1 VLVQV
6 GLERVELAGARP
18 LPAAVGEFLP
28 GGGAVVTLDGV
39 QAPAQVA
46 GDLPEAAPLG
56 PQPVDQR
63 VVLPDALGV
72 LPGRLR
78 QPGIRRLLRRGL
90 VLRRRRAWLCQAGP
104 VGRDAPLGGLGEV
117 LPQVEPVGDLDRLR
131 CPGAGAVGV
140 GAGAVTADDL
150 DAGMSRQPVRE
161 RLGGAALQQV
171 ERRAGLAVDQERAVA
186 LAAPEREVVDS
197 EHPRLG
203 RFRVRRGHD
212 QAQQDLPARRDAQ
225 GAGEPGGRP
234 AGQRDRDVP
243 QHAGQEG

>member
-1 VLVQV
+1 
-6 GLERVELAGARP
+6 
-18 LPAAVGEFLP
+18 
-28 GGGAVVTLDGV
+28 
-39 QAPAQVA
+39 
-46 GDLPEAAPLG
+46 
-56 PQPVDQR
+56 
-63 VVLPDALGV
+63 
-72 LPGRLR
+72 
-78 QPGIRRLLRRGL
+78 
-90 VLRRRRAWLCQAGP
+90 
-104 VGRDAPLGGLGEV
+104 VGRDAPLDGLGEV

-131 CPGAGAVGV
+131 HPGPGAVGV
-140 GAGAVTADDL
+140 GTGAVTADDL

-161 RLGGAALQQV
+161 RLGGAAFQQV

-225 GAGEPGGRP
+225 GAGEPGGRA

-243 QHAGQEG
+243 QHAGQERGLPRVAGGQARDLLGERLPLAGGAGTEEPADGQPDHHPAPADRGVGEPPRVTAVHPGRHRAAGRA